1 MAVDLAPQA
10 TLAPPAGAAA
20 PAGPAAPTR
29 LSAQQGRMLSLL
41 GWLMSATVLSLIV
54 WSVAPWLVASD
65 SNPAI
70 SIVSQKFRMAGPD
83 DGARPWQSVQ
93 LPDTWAARG
102 QKGSGLGR
110 YDIGFLLSQSAES
123 LGDGPWAV
131 RIDRLSFQHRLWLNG
146 YEIHAEL
153 DNNGNVGRP
162 LAYLVQ
168 IPPQLLKVGMNRLE
182 IEVRY
187 GSMGGLS
194 APIIGRAVDVTT
206 GYQAQYVLTERLPL
220 AMNVISGAI
229 AVFLFSIWRRR
240 PGEVAMGM
248 LGMLGMV
255 LAVRNSAYYLPHG
268 PGLPPNVSGLLYI
281 IAQST
286 NTVLLGAFALAMAGK
301 RWLSFERVLRI
312 SLVALPIISA
322 IGAATDHLAEVR
334 AVMYPGLI
342 ALMLPTLYLLLRLP
356 RQIGG
361 MSGIGMVMGIAI
373 SVVAG
378 VHDYLRL
385 QGVISVMETYWLTMA
400 TPMCLVFYGVIVMNR
415 FVEAV
420 GTVEQHAAQLEA
432 KVIERTAE
440 LEAANAA
447 KGHFLAAASHDLRQP
462 VAAVGLLAGLLR
474 EKLRGT
480 LLAELTQRLT
490 QAVRSME
497 GLLSGLLDLSRLEA
511 GAIKPHPQSV
521 SMNDLLARI
530 ASHECESAKVK
541 GLDLRVHPTRAV
553 AFSDPVLLEQMV
565 RNLIGNAVRYTSK
578 GGVLVGVRSRGS
590 RLSVEVWDTGG
601 GIAPQD
607 QKRIFEDFVQLGNPE
622 RNQAKGLGLGLGI
635 VQRASRLLQHP
646 ISLDSRL
653 GRGTV
658 FRIEVPQARATGV
671 PSQPVHEPI
680 PQVEGKPL
688 TERHIVVLDD
698 DDAVRHALSMRLREW
713 GAWVSPVA
721 SLDELDELLQR
732 VMNIDMLIT
741 DHRLCDGSGLDAIA
755 LARAQHP
762 RLPALVIT
770 GDTGAEHLQSLL
782 HIGVPVLHKPFQT
795 EGLLRVVELQLS
807 ITATQDLQSKLT
819 G

>member
-1 MAVDLAPQA
+1 
-10 TLAPPAGAAA
+10 
-20 PAGPAAPTR
+20 
-29 LSAQQGRMLSLL
+29 
-41 GWLMSATVLSLIV
+41 
-54 WSVAPWLVASD
+54 
-65 SNPAI
+65 
-70 SIVSQKFRMAGPD
+70 
-83 DGARPWQSVQ
+83 
-93 LPDTWAARG
+93 
-102 QKGSGLGR
+102 
-110 YDIGFLLSQSAES
+110 
-123 LGDGPWAV
+123 
-131 RIDRLSFQHRLWLNG
+131 
-146 YEIHAEL
+146 
-153 DNNGNVGRP
+153 
-162 LAYLVQ
+162 
-168 IPPQLLKVGMNRLE
+168 
-182 IEVRY
+182 
-187 GSMGGLS
+187 
-194 APIIGRAVDVTT
+194 
-206 GYQAQYVLTERLPL
+206 
-220 AMNVISGAI
+220 
-229 AVFLFSIWRRR
+229 
-240 PGEVAMGM
+240 
-248 LGMLGMV
+248 
-255 LAVRNSAYYLPHG
+255 
-268 PGLPPNVSGLLYI
+268 
-281 IAQST
+281 
-286 NTVLLGAFALAMAGK
+286 TVLLGAFAMAMAGK
-301 RWLSFERVLRI
+301 RWPTFERVLRI
-312 SLVALPIISA
+312 SLVALPLISA
-322 IGAATDHLAEVR
+322 IAAATDHLAELR

-361 MSGIGMVMGIAI
+361 LSGIGMVMGIAI

-385 QGVISVMETYWLTMA
+385 QGIVSVMETYWLTMA

-420 GTVEQHAAQLEA
+420 NTVELHAEDLEA
-432 KVIERTAE
+432 KVVERTAA

-462 VAAVGLLAGLLR
+462 VAAVGLLSGLLR

-497 GLLSGLLDLSRLEA
+497 SLLSGLLDLSRLEA

-521 SMNDLLARI
+521 SMNEMLQRI

-541 GLDLRVHPTRAV
+541 GLRLRVHPTTAV

-578 GGVLVGVRSRGS
+578 GGVLVGVRRHAD
-590 RLSVEVWDTGG
+590 RLSIEVWDTGG

-635 VQRASRLLQHP
+635 VQRASRLLNHP
-646 ISLDSRL
+646 ITLGSRV

-658 FRIEVPQARATGV
+658 FRIDVPQARATDV
-671 PSQPVHEPI
+671 PSQAMSEPI

-688 TERHIVVLDD
+688 AERHIVVLDD
-698 DDAVRHALSMRLREW
+698 DDAVRHALGMRLREW
-713 GAWVSPVA
+713 GAWVSPVE

-732 VMNIDMLIT
+732 VMHIDLLIT
-741 DHRLCDGSGLDAIA
+741 DHRLCDGSGLDAIT
-755 LARAQHP
+755 LVRERHP

-807 ITATQDLQSKLT
+807 ITATQDLQAKLT

>member
-1 MAVDLAPQA
+1 MAVDLAPPA
-10 TLAPPAGAAA
+10 TPDLPAR
-20 PAGPAAPTR
+20 PAAPTR
-29 LSAQQGRMLSLL
+29 LSAQQARMLSLL

-70 SIVSQKFRMAGPD
+70 SIVSQKFRMAD
-83 DGARPWQSVQ
+83 DAKATTPWQSVQ

-102 QKGSGLGR
+102 QKGSGVGR
-110 YDIGFLLSQSAES
+110 YDIGFLLSQPAES
-123 LGDGPWAV
+123 LGTGPWAV

-153 DNNGNVGRP
+153 DHNGNVGRP

-168 IPPQLLKVGMNRLE
+168 IPPQLLKEGMNRLE

-194 APIIGRAVDVTT
+194 TPIIGLAADVTP

-268 PGLPPNVSGLLYI
+268 PGLPPNVSGWLYI
-281 IAQST
+281 AAQST

-301 RWLSFERVLRI
+301 RWLGFERLLRI
-312 SLVALPIISA
+312 SLVVLPIISA

-356 RQIGG
+356 RQVGG
-361 MSGIGMVMGIAI
+361 MSGVGMVMGIAI

-385 QGVISVMETYWLTMA
+385 QGVVSVMETYWLTMA

-420 GTVEQHAAQLEA
+420 GTVEQHAMQLEA
-432 KVIERTAE
+432 KVVERTAE

-480 LLAELTQRLT
+480 LLSELTQRLT

-635 VQRASRLLQHP
+635 VQRASRLLNHP

-658 FRIEVPQARATGV
+658 FRIDVPQARATDI
-671 PSQPVHEPI
+671 PSQPVADPI

-688 TERHIVVLDD
+688 SERHIVVLDD
-698 DDAVRHALSMRLREW
+698 DDAVRHALGMRLREW

-721 SLDELDELLQR
+721 SLDDLDELLQR
-732 VMNIDMLIT
+732 VMNIDLLIT
-741 DHRLCDGSGLDAIA
+741 DHRLCDGSGLDAIQ
-755 LARAQHP
+755 LARQQHP

-782 HIGVPVLHKPFQT
+782 HIGVPVLHKPFQA

-807 ITATQDLQSKLT
+807 ISATKDLITSPT
-819 G
+819 CSSA

>member
-1 MAVDLAPQA
+1 MEA
-10 TLAPPAGAAA
+10 TAKL
-20 PAGPAAPTR
+20 TT
-29 LSAQQGRMLSLL
+29 QQSRMLSML
-41 GWLMSATVLSLIV
+41 GWLMAATVVALTA
-54 WSVAPWLVASD
+54 WSIAPWLVSSE

-70 SIVSQKFRMAGPD
+70 SIVKLQFRMVDAK
-83 DGARPWQSVQ
+83 GAQWQSVQ

-102 QKGSGLGR
+102 QKSSGTGR
-110 YDIGFLLSQSAES
+110 YDIGFVLSQPTEQI
-123 LGDGPWAV
+123 GQGPWAV

-146 YEIHAEL
+146 HEIHSEV
-153 DNNGNVGRP
+153 DDTGNLGRP

-182 IEVRY
+182 IEVRH

-194 APIIGRAVDVTT
+194 SPIIGLVPDVTP

-220 AMNVISGAI
+220 ALNIISGAI

-255 LAVRNSAYYLPHG
+255 LAVRNSAYYMPHG
-268 PGLPPNVSGLLYI
+268 PGMPPNVSAWLYMV
-281 IAQST
+281 AQST
-286 NTVLLGAFALAMAGK
+286 NTVLLGAFALAMSGQ
-301 RWLSFERVLRI
+301 RWLSFERILRI
-312 SLVALPIISA
+312 SLVSLPIVTA
-322 IGAATDHLAEVR
+322 IAAFTDHLAEFR
-334 AVMYPGLI
+334 AVIYPGLI

-361 MSGIGMVMGIAI
+361 LSGIGMVMGIAI

-378 VHDYLRL
+378 VHDYLRM
-385 QGVISVMETYWLTMA
+385 QGLVSVMETYWLTMA
-400 TPMCLVFYGVIVMNR
+400 TPICLVFYGVIVMNR

-420 GTVEQHAAQLEA
+420 SLVEQHAVELEA
-432 KVIERTAE
+432 KVVERTAA

-474 EKLRGT
+474 EKLRGS

-497 GLLSGLLDLSRLEA
+497 SLLSGLLDLSRLEA

-521 SMNDLLARI
+521 SMNELLQRI
-530 ASHECESAKVK
+530 ASHEGETAKLK
-541 GLDLRVHPTRAV
+541 GLMLRIHPTTAV
-553 AFSDPVLLEQMV
+553 AHSDPVLLEQMV
-565 RNLIGNAVRYTSK
+565 RNLIGNAVRYTHK
-578 GGVLVGVRSRGS
+578 GGVLVGVRRKG
-590 RLSVEVWDTGG
+590 RKLSIEVWDTGG
-601 GIAPQD
+601 GIAPKD
-607 QKRIFEDFVQLGNPE
+607 QKRIFEDFVQLSNPE

-635 VQRASRLLQHP
+635 VQRASRLLSHP
-646 ISLDSRL
+646 VSVASRL
-653 GRGTV
+653 NRGTV
-658 FRIEVPQARATGV
+658 FRIEVAQGLASAAPC
-671 PSQPVHEPI
+671 QPMSEPI
-680 PQVEGKPL
+680 LAVQGKPL

-721 SLDELDELLQR
+721 SLEDLDELLQR
-732 VMNIDMLIT
+732 VMHIDMLIT
-741 DHRLCDGSGLDAIA
+741 DHRLADGTGLEAIT
-755 LARAQHP
+755 LAREAHP

-782 HIGVPVLHKPFQT
+782 HIGVPVLHKPFQS

-807 ITATQDLQSKLT
+807 ITATRDLLNKTPITSPKCSSA
-819 G
+819 